1 MRFGFLELVLIL
13 AMFLLI
19 FGPKQIPKLVKVTKE
34 AALEFK
40 ESAKKDEEANDDVEV
55 IDEQKS

>member
-34 AALEFK
+34 AA
-40 ESAKKDEEANDDVEV
+40 
-55 IDEQKS
+55 